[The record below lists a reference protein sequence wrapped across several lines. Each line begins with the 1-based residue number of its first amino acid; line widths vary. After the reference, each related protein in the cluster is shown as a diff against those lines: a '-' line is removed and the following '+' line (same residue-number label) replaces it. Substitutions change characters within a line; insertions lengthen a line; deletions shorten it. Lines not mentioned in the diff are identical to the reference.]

1 MKKET
6 VSFNITAAFR
16 NTVFFFF
23 FFQGQPK
30 EAALPIKIFF
40 IQCAKPTLELTLL
53 LHLHQQCDIPY
64 TNLILPCLGDESN
77 L

>member
-1 MKKET
+1 MKKLFHLILQQLSET
-6 VSFNITAAFR
+6 LY
-16 NTVFFFF
+16 FFFF